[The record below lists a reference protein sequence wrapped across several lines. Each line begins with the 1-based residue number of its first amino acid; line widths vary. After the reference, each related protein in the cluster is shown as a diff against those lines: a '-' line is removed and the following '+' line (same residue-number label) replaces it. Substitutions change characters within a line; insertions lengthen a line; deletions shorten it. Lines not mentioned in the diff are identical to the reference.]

1 MNKFYLDKRTCAT
14 TVLNSMIKDC
24 NTPKSGHRHVQY
36 MKKKLHLR
44 ADHDQVK
51 NTWHTVYVLINFIQV
66 MTSMK
71 KIHDIDTQQT
81 FCKCVQQYAAFKS

>member
-24 NTPKSGHRHVQY
+24 NTPKSGHRYVQY

-51 NTWHTVYVLINFIQV
+51 NT
-66 MTSMK
+66 
-71 KIHDIDTQQT
+71 
-81 FCKCVQQYAAFKS
+81 